1 VDSAPPAAGGSLT
14 LRRRLPLFP
23 IVAASYAACSVLS
36 FAGFAALGFGP
47 TFFPAAGLALA
58 VLCRRPTHDWPLVLG
73 AVATAEFVVD
83 LSMGLALPA
92 AAGYAVANTVEPALG
107 ALLVTRGLD
116 DALDLGRRGDLGRF
130 LVGAVLT
137 ATVLGG
143 VLGATVDL
151 LFGAASG
158 WLGFVGRWW
167 VGDGLGVL
175 VIGSLLL
182 AWTTPAEGDTTR
194 KDALAGGAAVAILA
208 VLTVPAFWL
217 DQLWLAYLIVVALV
231 FVAVRFG
238 VRAIAASGVLLAISA
253 SAAAA
258 GHSALLGRL
267 LGPGSAG
274 IVYLQVFLG
283 VLLIT
288 LLVLASEV
296 QDRERVVRNYAE
308 AAAARTLAEEREHQQ
323 RTIAL
328 ALQNSLLPSGTPTV
342 ADVRVAAL
350 YRPSELGL
358 AVGGDWYDVLALPD
372 GRLAVTIGDVVG
384 HGLEAAAAMG
394 QLRSAASALALTDPG
409 PAALLAA
416 LDDFAERVPNARF
429 ASVCYAELDLA
440 SGTLTYAAAAHPPP
454 LLVHPDGSIT
464 FLEGGRSTPLCVAG
478 HGPRPSATHVL
489 TAGSTLVFYTDGLIE
504 TRQRPLEDEFDHLAG
519 VCARLHDVEP
529 AALCEALLA
538 GQLAGGR
545 PRDDIALVCV
555 RYAPVGLLETGSAAR
570 PPSGNAHGT

>member
-1 VDSAPPAAGGSLT
+1 VSTVDSAPPAPGGSPT
-14 LRRRLPLFP
+14 LRRRLPLFA
-23 IVAASYAACSVLS
+23 IVAVAYAACSLLS
-36 FAGFAALGFGP
+36 FAGFAALGYGP

-58 VLCRRPTHDWPLVLG
+58 VLCRRPVQDWPIVLG

-83 LSMGLALPA
+83 LSAGLDLPA
-92 AAGYAVANTVEPALG
+92 AAGYAVANAVEPALG
-107 ALLVTRGLD
+107 ALLVIRGLD
-116 DALDLGRRGDLGRF
+116 GALDLSRRTDLGRF
-130 LVGAVLT
+130 VIGAVL
-137 ATVLGG
+137 AAPVLGA
-143 VLGATVDL
+143 VVGATVDL
-151 LFGAASG
+151 LFGDASG
-158 WLGFVGRWW
+158 WLQFVARWW

-182 AWTTPAEGDTTR
+182 AWSTPGDHASTR
-194 KDALAGGAAVAILA
+194 RNALGMGSSLA
-208 VLTVPAFWL
+208 VLAALSVVAFWL
-217 DQLWLAYLIVVALV
+217 DQLWLAYLIVMALV

-238 VRAIAASGVLLAISA
+238 VRAVSAAGVLLAISS

-296 QDRERVVRNYAE
+296 QDRERVVRNFAD

-328 ALQNSLLPSGTPTV
+328 ALQNSLLPTGTPTV

-350 YRPSELGL
+350 YRPSERGL
-358 AVGGDWYDVLALPD
+358 AVGGDWYDVIALPD

-416 LDDFAERVPNARF
+416 LDDFAERVPNARY

-454 LLVHPDGSIT
+454 LLVHPDGSVA
-464 FLEGGRSTPLCVAG
+464 FLEGGRSTPLC
-478 HGPRPSATHVL
+478 
-489 TAGSTLVFYTDGLIE
+489 GSTLIFYTDGLVE
-504 TRQRPLEDEFDHLAG
+504 TRRRPLDEEFDHLAT
-519 VCARLHDVEP
+519 VCAQLHDVEP
-529 AALCEALLA
+529 AVLCEALLA

-555 RYAPVGLLETGSAAR
+555 HYAPAGLLETDNATRPLAGKAR
-570 PPSGNAHGT
+570 RA